1 MKSFFISLIGL
12 SLILTSCSTGNSEN
26 IADEFHKKL
35 DAGEIDDIVNV
46 LFDDVDTTPQDKVEF
61 KSFLQ
66 GIVAMGEQKNR
77 KKKMGFEKKISNGI
91 STVKYKYTFEV
102 DGELIHER
110 IVLVEREE
118 GYKILMVAMHPDE
131 SYVEDFTE
139 QY

>member
-12 SLILTSCSTGNSEN
+12 SLILTSCSTGNSEH

-66 GIVAMGEQKNR
+66 GIVDMGEQKNR